1 MQKVCIKSLVEN
13 GSLESRRYYLARR
26 TVIEM
31 LSDRGYQVPDM
42 DAQLRRSLAEFRAE
56 FSDHPEADRLRITAR
71 RASDPSRKILVIF
84 CEGFQTR
91 KQNAV
96 GILSQIVN
104 KEMLDKV
111 ILVVQ
116 SKMNSHAQK
125 VLDEYSVK
133 VETFLIADLLVN
145 ISKHFLEPKY
155 EILSPGEKDK
165 LIKKHAIEDKKLPM
179 MLESD
184 AIARYYGLEKG
195 QVVKVCYAGGIP
207 HSLVSYRCVV

>member
-13 GSLESRRYYLARR
+13 GSLDSRRYYLARR

-31 LSDRGYQVPDM
+31 LSDRGYQVPGM
-42 DAQLRRSLAEFRAE
+42 DAQLRCSLADFRAE
-56 FSDHPEADRLRITAR
+56 FGDHPEADRLRITAH
-71 RASDPSRKILVIF
+71 RASNPSRKM
-84 CEGFQTR
+84 R

-96 GILSQIVN
+96 GILSQIAD

-155 EILSPGEKDK
+155 EILSPGEKDT
-165 LIKKHAIEDKKLPM
+165 LLKKHAIEDNGYFIHEYKTKSDNRFQIVFLRLIIIEIYERRG
-179 MLESD
+179 ML
-184 AIARYYGLEKG
+184 
-195 QVVKVCYAGGIP
+195 
-207 HSLVSYRCVV
+207 